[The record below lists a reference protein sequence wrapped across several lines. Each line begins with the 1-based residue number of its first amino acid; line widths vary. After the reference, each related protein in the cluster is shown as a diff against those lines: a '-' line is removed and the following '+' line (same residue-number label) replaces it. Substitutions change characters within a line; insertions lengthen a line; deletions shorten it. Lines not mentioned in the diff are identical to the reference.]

1 MEYFKER
8 LKYKADAI
16 YLEGLKRYIR
26 YIHNFKYRNEEYI
39 WII

>member
-1 MEYFKER
+1 MEYFKEI

-16 YLEGLKRYIR
+16 YFEGLQVYIR
-26 YIHNFKYRNEEYI
+26 YIHNFKDRNEEYI

>member
-1 MEYFKER
+1 MPEKR
-8 LKYKADAI
+8 HKSADAI